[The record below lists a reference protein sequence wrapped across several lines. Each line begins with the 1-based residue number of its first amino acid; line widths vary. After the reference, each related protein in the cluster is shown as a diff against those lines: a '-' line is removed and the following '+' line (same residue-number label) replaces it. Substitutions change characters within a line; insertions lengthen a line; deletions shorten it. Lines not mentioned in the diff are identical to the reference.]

1 MNVSL
6 GYESCPEPGVR
17 TGDSHNPW
25 VPVDT
30 ISPVTNFLQAL
41 ILTMI
46 ILSSTILM
54 EVMNLFLGVPV
65 STG

>member
-30 ISPVTNFLQAL
+30 ISPVTNFLQAR

>member
-6 GYESCPEPGVR
+6 GYESCPELGVR